1 MPHPRY
7 QYYLS
12 DDFQKTLTRVNAQ
25 IEDVTLALGELN
37 VKVTN
42 NLLLDVEGLSIG
54 LVGLGGIFNVI
65 LLLMIMISSLLIY
78 SLLMHTIEQK
88 MLTNGVMRMVG
99 VSK

>member
-1 MPHPRY
+1 MN
-7 QYYLS
+7 S
-12 DDFQKTLTRVNAQ
+12 Q

-42 NLLLDVEGLSIG
+42 HLLSDVEDLSIG

-78 SLLMHTIEQK
+78 SLLMGTVEQK